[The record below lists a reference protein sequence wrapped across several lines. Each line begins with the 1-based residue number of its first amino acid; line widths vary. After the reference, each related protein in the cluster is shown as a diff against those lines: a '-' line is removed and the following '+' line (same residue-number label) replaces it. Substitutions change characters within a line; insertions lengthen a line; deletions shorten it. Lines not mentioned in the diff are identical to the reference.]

1 MVPGEQAEDAIVA
14 DVANGKDAGEV
25 RAMGVGDDDAEQQRH
40 DGKFTMK
47 SLLWHGGSV
56 WDAWFSC
63 ASNQVR
69 TLAAAGLPLRPTT
82 LHAHAVLTG
91 SPLAGVCSWRS
102 CVRRWRRC
110 C

>member
-14 DVANGKDAGEV
+14 DVANGKDGEV
-25 RAMGVGDDDAEQQRH
+25 RAMGVDAGQQR
-40 DGKFTMK
+40 DGKLTMK

-69 TLAAAGLPLRPTT
+69 TPPAVRQDDPRASALVAWVLRTYG
-82 LHAHAVLTG
+82 VLRG
-91 SPLAGVCSWRS
+91 SSPVCSPRS
-102 CVRRWRRC
+102 RRWRRC